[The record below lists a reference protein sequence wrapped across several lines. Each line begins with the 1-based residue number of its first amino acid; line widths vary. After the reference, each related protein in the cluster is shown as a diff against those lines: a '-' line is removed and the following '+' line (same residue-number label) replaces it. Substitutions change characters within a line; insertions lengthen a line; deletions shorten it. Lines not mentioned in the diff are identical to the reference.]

1 MGFFSKNTADATIR
15 VNYKGDNAKKG
26 LNALKKTIGTVIT
39 VAVVKQLV
47 SYSHELAKLGA
58 QAELVNKNF
67 ENMAKKQGRSVDTMM
82 AKMKKATLGMVDD
95 MTLQQNAMKAMI
107 SGVDFDDMIVA
118 MEYVTKYAAATG
130 ADVNQKMTT
139 VMTGFAR
146 KSAMFMDDVGI
157 QVMGA
162 EDVIAA
168 TVDQMKE
175 KMGEFATSE
184 EDAAI
189 KAEQLSAELKNQK
202 VLIGK
207 ELIPILDSWN
217 DVMAKKIVPTM
228 GFLIKENVKMM
239 RVLFTSETIADVRIQ
254 NMIEQAELLKDDTML
269 RKELNKVLEKEKSVR
284 SELAKIQA
292 KEEDPF
298 DIGRIGR
305 VARLNQEMKELNKQS
320 EALFSAIGK
329 QPKGDGGTKTTKD
342 DDSGEK
348 DKKKTKAKV
357 KRQTDALIE
366 GYREGLEERDKIQK
380 EENEKFLQNEED
392 LINMRLDVVG
402 EINTAVLGEERVSY
416 NERIEELTN
425 YLNLGIVTE
434 EEYLLLRGEAN
445 DKFRTSELEKERAL
459 QQEKI
464 SLFKSGLNTATSIT
478 SALMQLSDAR
488 TNREI
493 ENLENQNLSEKDF
506 QKKKEQILQDAEE
519 KRRVYARVQ
528 QGIAIAEATVNAIK
542 MGTGAGADT
551 PGGAIT
557 RGLAMAAAIAAGMI
571 EVATIEAQNF
581 QTGRI
586 GKRQTSRQSD
596 DILAMVG
603 QGETII
609 PAPQSAQ
616 HEDTLR
622 AIANNTA
629 NTAAGI
635 GSTGGGVVTN
645 QFYGVS
651 TEQVLQV
658 ISQSNRR
665 HNVGVKL

>member
-26 LNALKKTIGTVIT
+26 LSTLKKTIATVIT
-39 VAVVKQLV
+39 AAVVKQMV
-47 SYSHELAKLGA
+47 SYSLELGKLGA

-175 KMGEFATSE
+175 KMDQFAMSE
-184 EDAAI
+184 EDAAVAGAQL
-189 KAEQLSAELKNQK
+189 KADMENLRIEVGQALVPVLSK
-202 VLIGK
+202 
-207 ELIPILDSWN
+207 LIPITRDIANGFREIFTGMAEASTDRANATIEEVKQLVELRGEWQA
-217 DVMAKKIVPTM
+217 VMDMQLALQSQGGTLFNPEALQEAKDNIESINES
-228 GFLIKENVKMM
+228 IKD
-239 RVLFTSETIADVRIQ
+239 I
-254 NMIEQAELLKDDTML
+254 
-269 RKELNKVLEKEKSVR
+269 NKGVQDGGAGAVTGTGDGDKEK
-284 SELAKIQA
+284 
-292 KEEDPF
+292 
-298 DIGRIGR
+298 
-305 VARLNQEMKELNKQS
+305 
-320 EALFSAIGK
+320 
-329 QPKGDGGTKTTKD
+329 
-342 DDSGEK
+342 
-348 DKKKTKAKV
+348 KKKSKA
-357 KRQTDALIE
+357 DIE
-366 GYREGLEERDKIQK
+366 REK
-380 EENEKFLQNEED
+380 ENEKTSKWLDNQIAITEKYGDDANAITQEQWEERND
-392 LINMRLDVVG
+392 IINAALRTGQDENLRAHQERLALLEYQKQLYPELTN
-402 EINTAVLGEERVSY
+402 EINTLIGEE
-416 NERIEELTN
+416 
-425 YLNLGIVTE
+425 
-434 EEYLLLRGEAN
+434 N
-445 DKFRTSELEKERAL
+445 DAFRASELEKERAL

-464 SLFKSGLNTATSIT
+464 DNFRAGLSTATSIT

-557 RGLAMAAAIAAGMI
+557 RGLAMAAAIAAGMV